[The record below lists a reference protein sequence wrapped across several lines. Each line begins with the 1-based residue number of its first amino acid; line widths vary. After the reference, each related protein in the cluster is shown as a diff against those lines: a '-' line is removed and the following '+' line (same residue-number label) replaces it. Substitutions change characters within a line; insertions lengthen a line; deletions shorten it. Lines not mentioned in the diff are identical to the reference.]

1 MLSNSHTIPDL
12 KEKIIL
18 LISNEV
24 NKISS
29 QAILARVS
37 KIGAPTI
44 NKWLKHSYE
53 KIGES
58 DFKKLNKTYENIISE
73 ELWFQ
78 PITEFA
84 QKLNLKWVSPQTPP
98 IESPILNKIEGIDF
112 DSRIKDRKMLQKTF
126 EIMKGYWELY
136 RYAISN
142 SEKKHIVYSLLEIIK
157 LNDDA
162 YFECV
167 LTEHEFYYS
176 GYCFQAVGG
185 LFFAL
190 EETNLINGTI
200 FGVSNLPNTHEKPEL
215 NGVMIGL
222 TGGYYSVLQIPA
234 AARIALRYIGSIDK
248 LKEKYSI
255 NSVNYSPRELNEKIK
270 ILINSEN
277 YLLSNNILDAIDNH
291 VPQNAIPFA
300 LRADIKHDIS
310 TDNCK
315 ILAKL
320 QNTLNNNSFCEV
332 ERKCLTDYLELLNNA
347 ICDGEYRFIKLLDY
361 YKNMLYLVEKTNKN
375 IIATYLHGDYDCKNI
390 ESINFTKDYL
400 ETQVKLIKEK
410 NVSICRI
417 FIIKNIEPD
426 DFLLKKMHREEQEG
440 IEVLYLHDK
449 DWINASLKTGYIVDF
464 AMFDEAKAIIFGE
477 KEPFSS
483 VQSASLVT
491 NKTKI
496 NELIEFFN
504 ANKNRAKPLTDE
516 MRQKAQML

>member
-29 QAILARVS
+29 QAILSRVS
-37 KIGAPTI
+37 NIGAPTI

-112 DSRIKDRKMLQKTF
+112 DSRIKDKKVLQKTF

-136 RYAISN
+136 RYAIS
-142 SEKKHIVYSLLEIIK
+142 SIEKQHIVYALLEVTK
-157 LNDDA
+157 LNDNG
-162 YFECV
+162 YFECTKIECD
-167 LTEHEFYYS
+167 LEYK
-176 GYCFQAVGG
+176 GYFIQGLQG
-185 LFFAL
+185 LFFRL
-190 EETNLINGTI
+190 EEANPMNGEI
-200 FGVSNLPNTHEKPEL
+200 FMITSIPNTNRKVRV
-215 NGVMIGL
+215 NGVIASL
-222 TGGYYSVLQIPA
+222 TSDSHTSFQIPA
-234 AARIALRYIGSIDK
+234 AAKLALRYIGSLDK
-248 LKEKYSI
+248 VREKYFMHDS
-255 NSVNYSPRELNEKIK
+255 NLSLRELGEKIYS
-270 ILINSEN
+270 IVE
-277 YLLSNNILDAIDNH
+277 SNPNLPKDILDAIDNH

-315 ILAKL
+315 ILAQL

-426 DFLLKKMHREEQEG
+426 DFLLKKMYREEQEG

-464 AMFDEAKAIIFGE
+464 AMFDEAKAVMLGE

-516 MRQKAQML
+516 MRQKAQLL